1 MTSKRYQE
9 AGVDIDAMAAAL
21 DQAKEEIRATKTPG
35 VLSDIGLFGGV
46 FDPSLVGAGGECLV
60 ASTDGVGTKVRIAAL
75 AGKFDT
81 VGQCLIN
88 HCVNDILVQGAR
100 PLFFLDYI
108 GTGHLDPDW
117 FAQVVHGLS
126 LACKENH
133 CALLGGET
141 AEMPGIYDG
150 DDFELVGTI
159 VGAVAKGKILDGS
172 KVVAGDRLIGLPSS
186 GLHTNGFSLARKILF
201 DECSFEVGDHP
212 PELEGASIGEALLA
226 IHKSYLKPVLPLL
239 QKERGVHACAH
250 ITGGGVLDNLPRVL
264 PKGLGA
270 KVLTNALDP
279 VPIFP
284 FLVEKGEIDQ
294 QEAWRVFNMGIG
306 FILVVEADRCQ
317 ELLEELEKAGEK
329 PKVVGVVEEGEGVRL
344 ED

>member
-1 MTSKRYQE
+1 MTSKRYKE
-9 AGVDIDAMAAAL
+9 AGVDIDAMATAL
-21 DQAKEEIRATKTPG
+21 DKAKDDIKATRTPG
-35 VLSDIGLFGGV
+35 VLSEIGLFGGL
-46 FDPSLVGAGGECLV
+46 FDPSKVGAGGECLV
-60 ASTDGVGTKVRIAAL
+60 ASTDGIGTKVRVAAL
-75 AGKFDT
+75 AGRFDT

-108 GTGHLDPDW
+108 GTGHLDPNW
-117 FAQVVHGLS
+117 FAQIVHGLAV
-126 LACKENH
+126 ACKENS

-141 AEMPGIYDG
+141 AEMPGIYRD

-159 VGAVAKGKILDGS
+159 VGSVPKDKILDGS
-172 KVVAGDRLIGLPSS
+172 KVVAGDVLIGLPSS

-201 DECSFEVGDHP
+201 EECSFKIQDCP
-212 PELEGASIGEALLA
+212 PELEGASLGEALLA
-226 IHKSYLKPVLPLL
+226 VHKSYLQPVLPLL
-239 QKERGVHACAH
+239 QNESGIHACAH

-270 KVLTNALDP
+270 RFKTKALPP

-284 FLVEKGEIDQ
+284 LLFDKGKMDR
-294 QEAWRVFNMGIG
+294 QEAWRVFNMGVG
-306 FILVVEADRCQ
+306 FILVVDKNTVPQVMEALK
-317 ELLEELEKAGEK
+317 ESNEN
-329 PKVVGVVEEGEGVRL
+329 PFIVGSIEEGTGVQL